1 MDKCGAKIMQTVDLK
16 KGQVARHV
24 TRAVK
29 AINDGYVIAVP
40 MENAYAYLCDAF
52 NHDAVRAMHVLR
64 GDEIGIKAQVLV
76 ANFKMAE
83 GISRNLDSRTIK
95 AMKKYWPGKVT
106 FQVLPSALLNWDLGD
121 NNELDEVAIRVPS
134 ATFVKAILAK
144 TGPLATASV
153 AKSGESAITS
163 NSEVPT
169 DGLEAL
175 FSNGKLRKG
184 LPSTVVRTVAGVHK
198 VLREGAVDFAS

>member
-1 MDKCGAKIMQTVDLK
+1 MQEIDLK
-16 KGQVARHV
+16 KGTLARHV

-29 AINDGYVIAVP
+29 AIKDGYVIVVP
-40 MENAYAYLCDAF
+40 MENAYAYICDAF

-64 GDEIGIKAQVLV
+64 ADELGVKAQVLV

-83 GISRNLDSRTIK
+83 GISRNLDNKTIT

-121 NNELDEVAIRVPS
+121 DNELDEVAIRVPV
-134 ATFVKAILAK
+134 APLIKAILAK

-153 AKSGESAITS
+153 AKVGQPPITAS
-163 NSEVPT
+163 SEVPIA
-169 DGLEAL
+169 GIEL
-175 FSNGKLRKG
+175 FFNNGKLRKG
-184 LPSTVVRTVAGVHK
+184 LPTTVVRTVAGAHK
-198 VLREGAVDFAS
+198 VLRAGAVDFVL

>member
-1 MDKCGAKIMQTVDLK
+1 MQTVDLK
-16 KGQVARHV
+16 KGTIARHV

-40 MENAYAYLCDAF
+40 MENAYAYICDAF

-76 ANFKMAE
+76 GNFKMAE
-83 GISRNLDSRTIK
+83 GISRNLDKRTI
-95 AMKKYWPGKVT
+95 ASMKKYWPGKVT

-121 NNELDEVAIRVPS
+121 NNEVDEVAIRVPS

-153 AKSGESAITS
+153 AKVGEPPITAAT
-163 NSEVPT
+163 EVPI
-169 DGLEAL
+169 DGIELF

-184 LPSTVVRTVAGVHK
+184 LPTTVVRTVAGGHT
-198 VLREGAVDFAS
+198 VLREGAVDFVS

>member
-1 MDKCGAKIMQTVDLK
+1 MPIVDLK
-16 KGQVARHV
+16 KGQLARHV

-40 MENAYAYLCDAF
+40 MENGYAYVCDAF

-64 GDEIGIKAQVLV
+64 EDEIGVKAQVLV
-76 ANFKMAE
+76 RDFKMAE
-83 GISRNLDSRTIK
+83 GISRNLDKRTIT

-121 NNELDEVAIRVPS
+121 NNELDEVAIRVPT
-134 ATFVKAILAK
+134 APFVKAMLAK

-153 AKSGESAITS
+153 AKIGQSVITAS
-163 NSEVPT
+163 SEVPT
-169 DGLEAL
+169 EGIEAL

-184 LPSTVVRTVAGVHK
+184 LPTTVVRTIAGAHK
-198 VLREGAVDFAS
+198 VLREGAVDFVS

>member
-1 MDKCGAKIMQTVDLK
+1 MPIVDLK
-16 KGQVARHV
+16 KGQLARHV

-40 MENAYAYLCDAF
+40 MENGYAYVCDAF

-64 GDEIGIKAQVLV
+64 EDEIGVKAQVLV
-76 ANFKMAE
+76 RDFKMAE
-83 GISRNLDSRTIK
+83 GISRNLDKRTIT

-121 NNELDEVAIRVPS
+121 NNELDEVAIRVPT
-134 ATFVKAILAK
+134 APFVKAILAK

-153 AKSGESAITS
+153 AKSGESVITAS
-163 NSEVPT
+163 SEVPT
-169 DGLEAL
+169 EGIEAL

-184 LPSTVVRTVAGVHK
+184 LPSTIVRTIAGAHK
-198 VLREGAVDFAS
+198 VLREGAVDFVS

>member
-1 MDKCGAKIMQTVDLK
+1 MPIVDLK
-16 KGQVARHV
+16 KGQLARHV

-40 MENAYAYLCDAF
+40 MENGYAYVCDAF

-64 GDEIGIKAQVLV
+64 EDEIGVKAQVLV
-76 ANFKMAE
+76 RDFKMAE
-83 GISRNLDSRTIK
+83 GISRNLDKRTIT

-134 ATFVKAILAK
+134 ASFVKAILAK
-144 TGPLATASV
+144 TGPLATSSV
-153 AKSGESAITS
+153 AKSGQSVITAS
-163 NSEVPT
+163 SEVPT
-169 DGLEAL
+169 EGIEAL

-184 LPSTVVRTVAGVHK
+184 LPTTVVRTIAGAHK
-198 VLREGAVDFAS
+198 VLREGAVDFVS

>member
-1 MDKCGAKIMQTVDLK
+1 MAEVDLK
-16 KGQVARHV
+16 KGQMARHV

-40 MENAYAYLCDAF
+40 LENAYAYLCDAF
-52 NHDAVRAMHVLR
+52 SHDAVRAMHVLR
-64 GDEIGIKAQVLV
+64 GDEIGVKAQVLV
-76 ANFKMAE
+76 RDFKMAE
-83 GISRNLDSRTIK
+83 GISRNLDKRTIT

-106 FQVLPSALLNWDLGD
+106 FQVLPSALLSWDLGD

-153 AKSGESAITS
+153 ATSGQSPITAG
-163 NSEVPT
+163 SEVPSE
-169 DGLEAL
+169 GVEV
-175 FSNGKLRKG
+175 FFNNGKLRKG
-184 LPSTVVRTVAGVHK
+184 LPTTVVRTIAGAHK
-198 VLREGAVDFAS
+198 VLREGAVDFVS

>member
-1 MDKCGAKIMQTVDLK
+1 MAEVDLK
-16 KGQVARHV
+16 KGQMARHV

-40 MENAYAYLCDAF
+40 LENAYAYLCDAF
-52 NHDAVRAMHVLR
+52 SHDAVRAMHVLR
-64 GDEIGIKAQVLV
+64 GDEIGVKVQVLV
-76 ANFKMAE
+76 RDFKMAE
-83 GISRNLDSRTIK
+83 GISRNLDKRTIT

-106 FQVLPSALLNWDLGD
+106 FQVLPSALLSWDLGD

-153 AKSGESAITS
+153 ATSGQSPITAG
-163 NSEVPT
+163 SEVPSE
-169 DGLEAL
+169 GVEV
-175 FSNGKLRKG
+175 FFNNGKLRKG
-184 LPSTVVRTVAGVHK
+184 LPSTVVRTIAGAHK
-198 VLREGAVDFAS
+198 VLREGAVDFVS

>member
-1 MDKCGAKIMQTVDLK
+1 MSIVDLK
-16 KGQVARHV
+16 KGQMARHV
-24 TRAVK
+24 TRAAK

-40 MENAYAYLCDAF
+40 MENGYAYVCDAF

-64 GDEIGIKAQVLV
+64 EDEIGVKAQVLV
-76 ANFKMAE
+76 RDFKMAE
-83 GISRNLDSRTIK
+83 GISRNLDKRTIT

-121 NNELDEVAIRVPS
+121 NNELDEVAIRVPT
-134 ATFVKAILAK
+134 APFVKAILAK

-153 AKSGESAITS
+153 AKIGQTVITAS
-163 NSEVPT
+163 SEVPT
-169 DGLEAL
+169 EGIEAL

-184 LPSTVVRTVAGVHK
+184 LPTTVVRTIAGAHK
-198 VLREGAVDFAS
+198 VLREGAVDFVS

>member
-1 MDKCGAKIMQTVDLK
+1 MQTVDLK
-16 KGQVARHV
+16 KGTIARHV

-40 MENAYAYLCDAF
+40 LENAYAYLCDAF

-76 ANFKMAE
+76 GNFKMAE
-83 GISRNLDSRTIK
+83 GVSRNLDKRTI
-95 AMKKYWPGKVT
+95 ASMKKYWPGKVT

-121 NNELDEVAIRVPS
+121 NNEVDELALRVPS
-134 ATFVKAILAK
+134 APFVKAILAK

-153 AKSGESAITS
+153 AKVGEAPITAS
-163 NSEVPT
+163 TDVPT
-169 DGLEAL
+169 DGIEII

-184 LPSTVVRTVAGVHK
+184 LPTTVVRTVAGAHT
-198 VLREGAVDFAS
+198 VLREGAVDFVS

>member
-1 MDKCGAKIMQTVDLK
+1 MQTVDLK
-16 KGQVARHV
+16 KGTIARHV

-40 MENAYAYLCDAF
+40 LENAYAYLCDAF

-76 ANFKMAE
+76 GNFKMAE
-83 GISRNLDSRTIK
+83 GVSRNLDKRTI
-95 AMKKYWPGKVT
+95 ASMKKYWPGKVT

-121 NNELDEVAIRVPS
+121 NNEVDELALRVPS
-134 ATFVKAILAK
+134 APFVKAILAK

-153 AKSGESAITS
+153 AKVGEAPITAS
-163 NSEVPT
+163 TDVPT
-169 DGLEAL
+169 DGIEIF

-184 LPSTVVRTVAGVHK
+184 LPTTVVRTVAGAHT

>member
-1 MDKCGAKIMQTVDLK
+1 MQTVDLK
-16 KGQVARHV
+16 KGTIARHV

-40 MENAYAYLCDAF
+40 LENAYAYLCDAF

-76 ANFKMAE
+76 GNFKMAE
-83 GISRNLDSRTIK
+83 GVSRNLDKRTI
-95 AMKKYWPGKVT
+95 ASMKKYWPGKVT

-121 NNELDEVAIRVPS
+121 NNEVDELALRVPS
-134 ATFVKAILAK
+134 APFVKAILAK

-153 AKSGESAITS
+153 AKVGEAPITAS
-163 NSEVPT
+163 TDVPT
-169 DGLEAL
+169 DGIEIF

-184 LPSTVVRTVAGVHK
+184 LPTTVVRTVAGAHT
-198 VLREGAVDFAS
+198 VLREGAVDFVS

>member
-1 MDKCGAKIMQTVDLK
+1 MPIVDLK
-16 KGQVARHV
+16 KGQLARHV

-40 MENAYAYLCDAF
+40 MENGYAYVCDAF

-64 GDEIGIKAQVLV
+64 EAEIGVKAQVLV
-76 ANFKMAE
+76 RDFKMAE
-83 GISRNLDSRTIK
+83 GISRNLDKRTIT
-95 AMKKYWPGKVT
+95 AMKKFWPGKVT

-134 ATFVKAILAK
+134 APFIKAILAK

-153 AKSGESAITS
+153 AKSGQSVITAS
-163 NSEVPT
+163 SEVPT
-169 DGLEAL
+169 EGIEAL

-184 LPSTVVRTVAGVHK
+184 LPTTVVRTIAGAHK
-198 VLREGAVDFAS
+198 VLREGAVDFVS

>member
-1 MDKCGAKIMQTVDLK
+1 MQTVDLK
-16 KGQVARHV
+16 KGTVARHV

-40 MENAYAYLCDAF
+40 LENAYAYICDAF

-76 ANFKMAE
+76 GNFKMAE
-83 GISRNLDSRTIK
+83 GISRNLDGRTIA
-95 AMKKYWPGKVT
+95 AMKKYWPGKIT

-134 ATFVKAILAK
+134 APFVKAILGK
-144 TGPLATASV
+144 TGPLATSSV
-153 AKSGESAITS
+153 AKVGQLPVTASA
-163 NSEVPT
+163 EVPT
-169 DGLEAL
+169 DGIEL
-175 FSNGKLRKG
+175 FFNNGKLRKG
-184 LPSTVVRTVAGVHK
+184 LPTTVVRTVAGVHK
-198 VLREGAVDFAS
+198 VLREGAVDFAV

>member
-1 MDKCGAKIMQTVDLK
+1 MQTVDLK
-16 KGQVARHV
+16 KGTIARHV

-40 MENAYAYLCDAF
+40 MENAYAYICDAF

-76 ANFKMAE
+76 GNFKMAE
-83 GISRNLDSRTIK
+83 GISRNLDKRTI
-95 AMKKYWPGKVT
+95 ASMKKYWPGKVT

-121 NNELDEVAIRVPS
+121 NNEVDEVAIRVPS

-153 AKSGESAITS
+153 AKVGEQPITAATD
-163 NSEVPT
+163 VPT
-169 DGLEAL
+169 DGIELF

-184 LPSTVVRTVAGVHK
+184 LPTTVVRTVAGGHT
-198 VLREGAVDFAS
+198 VLREGAVDFVS

>member
-1 MDKCGAKIMQTVDLK
+1 MQTVDLK
-16 KGQVARHV
+16 KGTIARHV

-40 MENAYAYLCDAF
+40 LENAYAYLCDAF

-76 ANFKMAE
+76 GNFKMAE
-83 GISRNLDSRTIK
+83 GVSRNLDKRTITS
-95 AMKKYWPGKVT
+95 MKKYWPGKVT

-121 NNELDEVAIRVPS
+121 NNEVDELALRVPS
-134 ATFVKAILAK
+134 APFVKAILAK

-153 AKSGESAITS
+153 AKVGEAPITAS
-163 NSEVPT
+163 NDVPT
-169 DGLEAL
+169 DGIEI
-175 FSNGKLRKG
+175 FFNNGKLRKG
-184 LPSTVVRTVAGVHK
+184 LPTTVVRTVAGAHT
-198 VLREGAVDFAS
+198 VLREGAVDFVS

>member
-1 MDKCGAKIMQTVDLK
+1 MTTVDIK
-16 KGQVARHV
+16 KGQLARHV

-40 MENAYAYLCDAF
+40 MENAYAYVCDAF
-52 NHDAVRAMHVLR
+52 NQDAVRAMHTLR
-64 GDEIGIKAQVLV
+64 GDELGVKAQVLV
-76 ANFKMAE
+76 RDFKMAE
-83 GISRNLDSRTIK
+83 GISRNLDKRTIT

-134 ATFVKAILAK
+134 AAFIKAILAK
-144 TGPLATASV
+144 TGPLATTSV
-153 AKSGESAITS
+153 AAAGQSAITAS
-163 NSEVPT
+163 SEVPT
-169 DGLEAL
+169 QGIEIF

-184 LPSTVVRTVAGVHK
+184 LPTTIVRTVAGVHK
-198 VLREGAVDFAS
+198 VLREGAVDFNS

>member
-1 MDKCGAKIMQTVDLK
+1 MTTVDLK
-16 KGQVARHV
+16 KGQMARHV

-64 GDEIGIKAQVLV
+64 GDETGVKAQVLV
-76 ANFKMAE
+76 RDFKMAD
-83 GISRNLDSRTIK
+83 GVCRNLDNRTV
-95 AMKKYWPGKVT
+95 ASMKKYWPGKVT

-121 NNELDEVAIRVPS
+121 NNELDELAIRAPS

-153 AKSGESAITS
+153 SKVGEPAIISST
-163 NSEVPT
+163 EVPKY
-169 DGLEAL
+169 GIEVF

-184 LPSTVVRTVAGVHK
+184 LPTTVVRTVAGVHK
-198 VLREGAVDFAS
+198 VIREGAVDFTS

>member
-1 MDKCGAKIMQTVDLK
+1 MPIVDLK
-16 KGQVARHV
+16 KGQLARHV

-40 MENAYAYLCDAF
+40 MENGYAYVCDAF

-64 GDEIGIKAQVLV
+64 EDEIGVKAQVLV
-76 ANFKMAE
+76 RDFKMAE
-83 GISRNLDSRTIK
+83 GISRNLDKRTIA
-95 AMKKYWPGKVT
+95 AMKKFWPGKVT

-134 ATFVKAILAK
+134 APFIKAILAK

-153 AKSGESAITS
+153 AKSGQSVITAS
-163 NSEVPT
+163 SEVPT
-169 DGLEAL
+169 EGIEAL

-184 LPSTVVRTVAGVHK
+184 LPTTVVRTIAGAHK
-198 VLREGAVDFAS
+198 VLREGAVDFVS

>member
-1 MDKCGAKIMQTVDLK
+1 MPIVDLK
-16 KGQVARHV
+16 KGQLARHV

-40 MENAYAYLCDAF
+40 MENGYAYVCDAF

-64 GDEIGIKAQVLV
+64 EDEIGVKAQVLV
-76 ANFKMAE
+76 RDFKMAE
-83 GISRNLDSRTIK
+83 GISRNLDKRTIT

-121 NNELDEVAIRVPS
+121 NNELDEVAIRVPT
-134 ATFVKAILAK
+134 APFVKAILAK

-153 AKSGESAITS
+153 AKIGQTVITAS
-163 NSEVPT
+163 SEVPT
-169 DGLEAL
+169 EGIEAL

-184 LPSTVVRTVAGVHK
+184 LPTTVVRTIAGAHK
-198 VLREGAVDFAS
+198 VLREGAVDFVS

>member
-1 MDKCGAKIMQTVDLK
+1 MPIVDLK
-16 KGQVARHV
+16 KGQLARHV

-40 MENAYAYLCDAF
+40 MENGYAYVCDAF

-64 GDEIGIKAQVLV
+64 EDEIGVKAQVLV
-76 ANFKMAE
+76 RDFKMAE
-83 GISRNLDSRTIK
+83 GISRNLDKRTIT
-95 AMKKYWPGKVT
+95 AMKKFWPGKVT

-134 ATFVKAILAK
+134 APFIKAILAK

-153 AKSGESAITS
+153 AKSGQSVVTAS
-163 NSEVPT
+163 SEVPT
-169 DGLEAL
+169 EGIEAL

-184 LPSTVVRTVAGVHK
+184 LPTTVVRTIAGAHK
-198 VLREGAVDFAS
+198 VLREGAVDFVS